1 MPDTSDVRDRLALA
15 LDVDDLVDA
24 MRTARELREWFG
36 IVKVGLELFTSAGP
50 DAVPAQVDEGFK
62 VFLDLKLHDIPTTVE
77 KAARVAGG
85 LGASFLTLHAQ
96 GGTVMLRA
104 GVDGLHAG
112 AEAGGFAAPIPLA
125 VTILTSDADAPPH
138 ILPKRVAVA
147 IESGCGGLVCAASDV
162 ADAKEL
168 APRMTTV
175 VPGIRPA
182 GADTHDQSR
191 ASTPGSAA
199 ANGADVLVIG
209 RAVTQAKDRAAAA
222 ASIAAEVESALATVR

>member
-1 MPDTSDVRDRLALA
+1 M
-15 LDVDDLVDA
+15 
-24 MRTARELREWFG
+24 
-36 IVKVGLELFTSAGP
+36 
-50 DAVPAQVDEGFK
+50 
-62 VFLDLKLHDIPTTVE
+62 
-77 KAARVAGG
+77 
-85 LGASFLTLHAQ
+85 LTLHAQ
-96 GGTVMLRA
+96 GGSVMLRA

-112 AEAGGFAAPIPLA
+112 AEAGGFPPPIPLA

-191 ASTPGSAA
+191 ASTPGTAA